1 MRSEGCRLRGHRGAC
16 RRTRRTWGKRG
27 GRRGERVHARA
38 WARRRARQPGA
49 VLGAHRQGPDV
60 RLGRLGLDDV
70 APDTARRRPRER
82 GQGRLCLGR
91 VSVGGEDG
99 PRMAPLPDW
108 LGRVHSL
115 GVSSHSLQV
124 SSIRRR
130 FVDVLEVSSIRRG
143 RFVNVLEVSSTQAL
157 RLVPETALLLVPET
171 ALLLVPEAKLS
182 KSRVAAAAPVHLW
195 GGGRRGE
202 RVHAR
207 RRENGASAPG
217 SSR

>member
-1 MRSEGCRLRGHRGAC
+1 VVSVCMQGLGLE
-16 RRTRRTWGKRG
+16 
-27 GRRGERVHARA
+27 
-38 WARRRARQPGA
+38 RRARQPGA

-60 RLGRLGLDDV
+60 GLGRLGLDDV

-82 GQGRLCLGR
+82 GQGRLGLGR
-91 VSVGGEDG
+91 GSVGGEDG

-108 LGRVHSL
+108 LGCVHSL
-115 GVSSHSLQV
+115 GVSSHSLGV
-124 SSIRRR
+124 SSHS
-130 FVDVLEVSSIRRG
+130 LEVSSIRR

-157 RLVPETALLLVPET
+157 RRCGRCGCMQRRCWLLGRRHDTALLLVPET

>member
-1 MRSEGCRLRGHRGAC
+1 VSAC
-16 RRTRRTWGKRG
+16 MQGLGLVR
-27 GRRGERVHARA
+27 RRGERVHARA
-38 WARRRARQPGA
+38 RARRRARQPGA

-60 RLGRLGLDDV
+60 GLGRLGLDDV

-82 GQGRLCLGR
+82 GQGRLGLGR
-91 VSVGGEDG
+91 GSVGGEDG

-115 GVSSHSLQV
+115 GVSSHSL
-124 SSIRRR
+124 
-130 FVDVLEVSSIRRG
+130 EVSSIRR

-157 RLVPETALLLVPET
+157 RLVPETALLIVPET
-171 ALLLVPEAKLS
+171 ALLIVPEAKLS

-202 RVHAR
+202 RLHAR

>member
-1 MRSEGCRLRGHRGAC
+1 MQGLRLVR
-16 RRTRRTWGKRG
+16 
-27 GRRGERVHARA
+27 RRGERVHARA

-82 GQGRLCLGR
+82 GQGRLGLGR
-91 VSVGGEDG
+91 GSVGGEDG

-108 LGRVHSL
+108 LGCVHSL
-115 GVSSHSLQV
+115 GVSSRSLGVSSHRLQV
-124 SSIRRR
+124 SSIRR
-130 FVDVLEVSSIRRG
+130 

-157 RLVPETALLLVPET
+157 RLVPETALLIVPET
-171 ALLLVPEAKLS
+171 ALLIVPEAKLS

-207 RRENGASAPG
+207 RREIGASAPG

>member
-1 MRSEGCRLRGHRGAC
+1 MVSVCMQGLGLE
-16 RRTRRTWGKRG
+16 
-27 GRRGERVHARA
+27 
-38 WARRRARQPGA
+38 RRARQPGA

-60 RLGRLGLDDV
+60 GLGRLGLDDV

-82 GQGRLCLGR
+82 GQGRLGLGR
-91 VSVGGEDG
+91 GSVGGEDG

-108 LGRVHSL
+108 LGCVHSL
-115 GVSSHSLQV
+115 GVSSHSLGVSSHSLGVSSRSLGVSSRSLGV
-124 SSIRRR
+124 SSIRR
-130 FVDVLEVSSIRRG
+130 

-157 RLVPETALLLVPET
+157 RRCGRCGRMQRRCWLLGRRHDTALLLVPET
-171 ALLLVPEAKLS
+171 ALLLVPDAKLS

>member
-1 MRSEGCRLRGHRGAC
+1 VVSVCMQGLGLVR
-16 RRTRRTWGKRG
+16 
-27 GRRGERVHARA
+27 RRGERMHARA
-38 WARRRARQPGA
+38 WARGRARQPGA

-60 RLGRLGLDDV
+60 GLGRLGLDDV

-82 GQGRLCLGR
+82 GQGRLGLGR
-91 VSVGGEDG
+91 GSVGGEDG
-99 PRMAPLPDW
+99 PRLAPLPDW
-108 LGRVHSL
+108 LGCVHSL
-115 GVSSHSLQV
+115 GVSSHSLGV
-124 SSIRRR
+124 SSHS
-130 FVDVLEVSSIRRG
+130 LEVSSIRR

-157 RLVPETALLLVPET
+157 RLVPETALLLVPETALLLVPET

-202 RVHAR
+202 RLHAR
-207 RRENGASAPG
+207 RLENGASTPG